1 MSPIGLPK
9 LSLAASNTYA
19 TAFLSFVTLVVTP
32 LKHFLELVL
41 ANFDYVP
48 IVKSW

>member
-1 MSPIGLPK
+1 MYPMGLPK
-9 LSLAASNTYA
+9 LSLPASNTCA
-19 TAFLSFVTLVVTP
+19 TTFLSFVTLVVTP
-32 LKHFLELVL
+32 LKRFLELVL